1 MDDFDLDDSDRWY
14 SAEEREVGETT
25 DDSDSV
31 TVTVLCAIPWRKWDI
46 FHPTSMKSTF
56 QVRSLKC
63 MHVLLE
69 HNY

>member
-31 TVTVLCAIPWRKWDI
+31 TVTVLWAIPWRKMGYFSPYI
-46 FHPTSMKSTF
+46 YEKYFSGK
-56 QVRSLKC
+56 K
-63 MHVLLE
+63 LE
-69 HNY
+69 IYACTA